1 PGLLKADALPDA
13 GVAVA
18 NRGHPVPSFGVD
30 EGRSVD
36 EHHAAVVTRAILDRL
51 LSGDARVR
59 RRCDADGECVRTG
72 MQEGGYVEDAALE
85 RALHLAH
92 PVPVEPNVRGVVNA
106 SEMQREVPA

>member
-1 PGLLKADALPDA
+1 
-13 GVAVA
+13 
-18 NRGHPVPSFGVD
+18 
-30 EGRSVD
+30 
-36 EHHAAVVTRAILDRL
+36 AVVTRAILDRL

-106 SEMQREVPA
+106 SEMQREVPACRTRGRCGKLHAVPVVMLVQRFRDREVIQAE